1 MMQERS
7 TIEEAEAILGLDR
20 RHIQKLAKLGHL
32 PGVAKIGRRW
42 TFSLSA
48 LREHV
53 RAKEEKQLQESLEKL
68 SNAELSAL
76 ARSRDRTPTWASK
89 YDEGFDRGRAALS
102 ELRRR
107 CALKGAKRSTAF
119 RAEHGQGRP

>member
-1 MMQERS
+1 MQERS

-20 RHIQKLAKLGHL
+20 RHIRKAWRNWCHL

-53 RAKEEKQLQESLEKL
+53 RAKRGK
-68 SNAELSAL
+68 AATGELAKAFQCGAIC
-76 ARSRDRTPTWASK
+76 ARAIPRSHSHLGVEIRR
-89 YDEGFDRGRAALS
+89 GF
-102 ELRRR
+102 
-107 CALKGAKRSTAF
+107 
-119 RAEHGQGRP
+119 